1 MAPSHERWLL
11 EQLPAWER
19 EGIVTPAAAATL
31 RGRYRAEHQP
41 AVARMVIAATGSL
54 LIGAGLIAIV
64 ASNWDDL
71 SRGMRLAMALVPLA
85 LSQAVTLLLLPRRET
100 PRHWMIEAAA
110 FAQALAAGA
119 ALALVSQIYNL
130 PGEWPD
136 LLFWWCLVC
145 LPLLWATR
153 SQAVAIFVLAAIA
166 GWTLAQA
173 FDGVLASRRP
183 PYEAIALLAGILPH
197 WPGADLRARPA
208 AGGRLVLAGSVLTVL
223 LAIAAAAGGGD
234 RIRPNGADGFLW
246 MAAVSAAIVMLFPLS
261 AEGVREP
268 LSRKPQVV
276 LGGLALFCLA
286 LAATY
291 REPARALVQSVGPAV
306 ATPWCWPLLAVLVAF
321 AAWAVR
327 QRRHA
332 LLAVAALAALPVPLR
347 VAVNDESGWT
357 PAIAYSL
364 VLLATAVA
372 LILIEFVGRQGAA
385 RLGAGLI
392 TILVLLRMADADL
405 SLLAKGVAFIV
416 IGAFFLAFNA
426 FVSRR
431 RAASSGASS

>member
-1 MAPSHERWLL
+1 MAPSHEHWLL
-11 EQLPAWER
+11 DQLPAWER
-19 EGIVTPAAAATL
+19 EGLVTPAAAATL
-31 RGRYRAEHQP
+31 RGRYREEQRP
-41 AVARMVIAATGSL
+41 AVAQMVIAATGSL
-54 LIGAGLIAIV
+54 LVGAGLIAIV

-85 LSQAVTLLLLPRRET
+85 LSQAVTLLLLSRRET
-100 PRHWMIEAAA
+100 ARHWMVEAAA
-110 FAQALAAGA
+110 FAQAMAAGA
-119 ALALVSQIYNL
+119 AMALVSQIYNL

-136 LLFWWCLVC
+136 LLFWWSIVC

-153 SQAVAIFVLAAIA
+153 SHAVAIFVLAAIA
-166 GWTLAQA
+166 VWTLEQA
-173 FDGVLASRRP
+173 FDGVPAIRRP
-183 PYEAIALLAGILPH
+183 PYEALALLAGILPL
-197 WPGADLRARPA
+197 WPGADLRGRPA
-208 AGGRLVLAGSVLTVL
+208 AGGRLALAGSVLAVL
-223 LAIAAAAGGGD
+223 LAIAAAACGGD
-234 RIRPNGADGFLW
+234 RVRPNGMDGFPWL
-246 MAAVSAAIVMLFPLS
+246 AAVTAAVVMLFPLS
-261 AEGVREP
+261 AAGVREP

-276 LGGLALFCLA
+276 LGGLALFGMA

-291 REPARALVQSVGPAV
+291 REPARTLVKSVGPAFT
-306 ATPWCWPLLAVLVAF
+306 TPWCWPLLAVLAVL

-332 LLAVAALAALPVPLR
+332 LLAVAALAVLPVPLR
-347 VAVNDESGWT
+347 LAVNDESGWT

-372 LILIEFVGRQGAA
+372 LIAIEFAGRQGAA

-405 SLLAKGVAFIV
+405 SLLAKGIAFIV
-416 IGAFFLAFNA
+416 IGASFLAFNA

-431 RAASSGASS
+431 RAASSGAAP